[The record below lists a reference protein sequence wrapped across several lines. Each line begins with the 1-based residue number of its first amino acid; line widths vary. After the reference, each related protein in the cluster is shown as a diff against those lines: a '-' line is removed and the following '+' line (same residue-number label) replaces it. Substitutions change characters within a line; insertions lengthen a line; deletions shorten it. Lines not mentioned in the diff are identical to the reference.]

1 MSSLP
6 LVPMLSAEE
15 LAALERLGHPCRAR
29 RGHAIISE
37 GQVADSVLLVTTGTV
52 KITSVTSGG
61 EEVVLGFR
69 GPGELLGEQ
78 AVLDGSPRSATV
90 VAVEPLEYLSAPASD
105 FRSYLV
111 AYPRVSQL
119 LISMLSRRLREAG
132 RAQVE
137 YAAADTVGR
146 VSARLLELAEHYGE
160 AADGGVRVS
169 LPLTQQELAGWAG
182 ASLEATARALRQL
195 RELGWIETAR
205 REMVIRDPAALRRRA
220 P

>member
-1 MSSLP
+1 MSNQSL
-6 LVPMLSAEE
+6 VSMLAAEE
-15 LAALERLGHPCRAR
+15 VAALERIGRPCHAR
-29 RGHAIISE
+29 RGQAILSE
-37 GQVADSVLLVTTGTV
+37 GQVADSVILLKSGTV
-52 KITSVTSGG
+52 KVTSTTSGG
-61 EEVVLGFR
+61 DEVVLGFR

-78 AVLDGSPRSATV
+78 AVVDGSPRSATV
-90 VAVEPLEYLSAPASD
+90 VAVGPLGYLSASASD
-105 FRSYLV
+105 FRRFLV
-111 AYPRVSQL
+111 DNPRVSRL
-119 LISMLSRRLREAG
+119 LISVLSRRLREAG

-160 AADGGVRVS
+160 PAEGGVRVT

-182 ASLEATARALRQL
+182 ASLEATTRALRQL

-205 REMVIRDPAALRRRA
+205 REMVIRDASALRRRA

>member
-6 LVPMLSAEE
+6 LAAMLDPQE
-15 LAALERLGHPCRAR
+15 LEALERLGHPCRAR
-29 RGHAIISE
+29 RGHAILSE
-37 GQVADSVLLVTTGTV
+37 GQMADSVILLRAGTV
-52 KITSVTSGG
+52 KVTSVTRAG

-78 AVLDGSPRSATV
+78 AVLDGEPRPGPV
-90 VAVEPLEYLSAPASD
+90 VAFVPLEYLSAPAGD
-105 FRSYLV
+105 FRGYLTEH
-111 AYPRVSQL
+111 PRVARL

-160 AADGGVRVS
+160 PTGGGVRVT

-195 RELGWIETAR
+195 RELGWIETGR
-205 REMVIRDPAALRRRA
+205 REMVIRDAAALRRRA